1 MLKLI
6 YIVSFC
12 YSFAPL
18 VYLYN
23 YTQSLELALNASNKI
38 YSKTLKEHP
47 ENTSDLSRKKT
58 LLDIRTDME

>member
-23 YTQSLELALNASNKI
+23 YTQSLELALNASNKK
-38 YSKTLKEHP
+38 YTQKH
-47 ENTSDLSRKKT
+47 
-58 LLDIRTDME
+58 